1 MASRAAAVVLAA
13 HGAPA
18 TDYPRMRVG
27 LLMMLEFSGKMA
39 EHLPPLRTW
48 RERLASQAAAWPRTP
63 ENDPYKAAVDG
74 LAASLSRR
82 LGFPVLAAYNEFCT
96 PPVGQAIDSAIAGGA
111 AEVVVVPTMLV
122 RGNQH
127 TELEILEAVVQARH
141 RHPGAVI
148 HYAWPFE
155 EGLLVSLLA
164 EVVTER
170 LSASPKH
177 EA

>member
-1 MASRAAAVVLAA
+1 MASNPVAVVLAA

-27 LLMMLEFSGKMA
+27 LLMMLEFSGKLA
-39 EHLPPLRTW
+39 ERLPPLRTW
-48 RERLASQAAAWPRTP
+48 RERLAKQAATWPRTP

-74 LAASLSRR
+74 LAAHLSHR
-82 LGFPVLAAYNEFCT
+82 LGCPVLAAYNEFCT
-96 PPVGQAIDSAIAGGA
+96 PPIGQAIDNAIAGGA
-111 AEVVVVPTMLV
+111 AEIVVVPTMLV

-141 RHPGAVI
+141 RHPGAMI
-148 HYAWPFE
+148 QYAWPFQ

-164 EVVTER
+164 EVVMAHW
-170 LSASPKH
+170 SSSPKQ